1 VVEVGGPWPSLAP
14 SEGEGREP
22 RSVVLDALRG
32 AVSRPAA
39 WGAVLLAQVLL
50 AAIPALMAHD
60 WLARAMGSNYAPGS
74 LLVDLDA
81 LFRHDHKDSLATLD
95 AQVGVVGAALALAS
109 VLLGCFVAG
118 GWLQVFLERTE
129 GETLRR
135 FAFGGARW
143 FWRFARV
150 AFVGLLLAAL
160 CTWLVRGPAWN
171 HVVLSGM
178 CGVPASDW
186 SALETLDSELSAWRL
201 RFAQDLVHALA
212 IALVLAWG
220 DWTRTRMA
228 LLDTNSAA
236 WAGLCTLW
244 TLLRHPLRT
253 LGASAALFG
262 VEAALLLLLGL
273 LARSM
278 ESTIHRTGEA
288 WPSFVMLAL
297 VLASLALRVVLRGA
311 RYHAAVGVSRQ
322 VVTPILRP
330 DPWKDAVGGPGGP
343 RYPIGDDEHRVQF

>member
-1 VVEVGGPWPSLAP
+1 MVDSRGPWPSLLPA
-14 SEGEGREP
+14 EGDAREGRGI
-22 RSVVLDALRG
+22 VLDALRG

-39 WGAVLLAQVLL
+39 WGAVFLAQALL
-50 AAIPALMAHD
+50 AAIPGLMAHE
-60 WLARAMGSNYAPGS
+60 WLSRAMGANYAPGS

-81 LFRHDHKDSLATLD
+81 LFRHDHKDSLAVLD
-95 AQVGVVGAALALAS
+95 AQVGLVGAALALVS

-160 CTWLVRGPAWN
+160 CTWVVRGPAWN
-171 HVVLSGM
+171 HVVLSGL
-178 CGVPASDW
+178 CGVPSSDW

-201 RFAQDLVHALA
+201 RFAQDLAHALG
-212 IALVLAWG
+212 IAFVFAWG

-228 LLDTNSAA
+228 LFDTNSAA

-244 TLLRHPLRT
+244 TLVRHPLRT
-253 LGASAALFG
+253 LGASATLFG

-273 LARSM
+273 LSRSM
-278 ESTIHRTGEA
+278 EATIHRTGEA
-288 WPSFVMLAL
+288 WPTIALL
-297 VLASLALRVVLRGA
+297 VLALLALLLRVVLRGA
-311 RYHAAVGVSRQ
+311 RYHAAVHVSRQ

-330 DPWKDAVGGPGGP
+330 DPWKDTVGGPGGP
-343 RYPIGDDEHRVQF
+343 RYPIGGDEHVVQL